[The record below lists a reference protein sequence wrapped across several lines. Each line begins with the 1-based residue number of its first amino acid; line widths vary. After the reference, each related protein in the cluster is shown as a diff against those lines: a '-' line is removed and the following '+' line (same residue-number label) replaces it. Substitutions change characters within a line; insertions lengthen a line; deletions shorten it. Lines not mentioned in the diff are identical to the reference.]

1 MNDSL
6 ATLSKFISVSTSDAE
21 NQRRGQLLNIV
32 LIGMGLLGIL
42 LLFAILILVA
52 ISAERWPAFSSTFWT
67 GIVFVPSL
75 FGLYWLSRHGKVF
88 VASTLFLIVLIFA
101 ITFAD
106 VEAMAL
112 GNTNFYFVIPIL
124 MASVLV
130 RPLASFLFAAIISVV
145 TIIAA
150 VQLNFEPD
158 YYFTSFGLFA
168 IAFVSWLTSRNLENA
183 LKDLRVINLELD
195 QRVADR
201 TEELAGA
208 NVRLEQQANELAAAN
223 IQLLELDGRK
233 SKFVADVSHELR
245 TPISNLA
252 IYLEMLRE
260 GSPDKR
266 ERYLAVLREET
277 SRLEN
282 MVADVLDLSRM
293 EEGITSSKFMWTNY
307 NDIVEKV
314 LTANQLSAEAKGL
327 EMAFM
332 PGSELPKV
340 LVEVDLMT
348 QALNNLIA
356 NAINYTPEGGVDIS
370 TKFDAGNNQI
380 ILSVADTGVG
390 IALEDQQHIFD
401 RFYRGTHAGQS
412 TIPGTGLGLAITREI
427 IEKHGGSIELQ
438 SELGSGST
446 FRIYIPVTNIEE

>member
-1 MNDSL
+1 
-6 ATLSKFISVSTSDAE
+6 
-21 NQRRGQLLNIV
+21 
-32 LIGMGLLGIL
+32 
-42 LLFAILILVA
+42 
-52 ISAERWPAFSSTFWT
+52 
-67 GIVFVPSL
+67 
-75 FGLYWLSRHGKVF
+75 
-88 VASTLFLIVLIFA
+88 
-101 ITFAD
+101 
-106 VEAMAL
+106 MAL

-208 NVRLEQQANELAAAN
+208 NVRLEHQANELAEAN
-223 IQLLELDGRK
+223 IQLLALDELK

-260 GSPDKR
+260 GNPDKR

-293 EEGITSSKFMWTNY
+293 EEGITSTKFMWINY

-327 EMAFM
+327 KMAFL

-340 LVEVDLMT
+340 LVEVDLMN

-356 NAINYTPEGGVDIS
+356 NAINYTPEGGVDIR
-370 TKFDAGNNQI
+370 TKFDDGNNQI

-401 RFYRGTHAGQS
+401 RFYLVTHAGQS

-446 FRIYIPVTNIEE
+446 FRIYIPVENTGVSQSAKS